1 MLFSDFALRVISR
14 EGFLHRC
21 LMGLNQFG
29 MVTELSQ
36 RLKNL
41 AASLVLIS
49 ATVLVYSTFPYFSRA
64 LHGYSEVSVHVF
76 RHEQVALA
84 VALVY
89 SMLLAVFYLTEK
101 KPRVSKS
108 IACLSG
114 LARLVRTP
122 RLVWQGGL
130 PADERLG
137 LLSVLLKS
145 FFAPLMVIWL
155 FDHLVSMF
163 GHGVGLSELWGK
175 PGADWLSL
183 FNLHGFW
190 FLFQVILFLDVMFFT
205 VGYLIELPALKNE
218 IRSVDPTLL
227 GWGVALACYPP
238 FNGLTSSVFGWH
250 TTDFP
255 QFGHPGVHLA
265 ANLLLLALM
274 AVYTSASVA
283 LNLKASN
290 LTHRGIIAQGPYRFI
305 RHPAYV
311 CKNLAWWIG
320 LGPALIIAVQTSLT
334 ATLTVFGS
342 MVGWSF
348 FYIMRALTE
357 EDHLRSVDG
366 DYEAYCQKVKYRFVP
381 GVI

>member
-1 MLFSDFALRVISR
+1 MVI
-14 EGFLHRC
+14 
-21 LMGLNQFG
+21 
-29 MVTELSQ
+29 ELSQ

-41 AASLVLIS
+41 AASLVLVA
-49 ATVLVYSTFPYFSRA
+49 ATALVYTTIPYFSRTMQ
-64 LHGYSEVSVHVF
+64 GYTEVSGHIF
-76 RHEQVALA
+76 RHERVVLTIAW
-84 VALVY
+84 VY
-89 SMLLAVFYLTEK
+89 SLLLSVFYLIEK
-101 KPRVSKS
+101 KPRISKS

-114 LARLVRTP
+114 LAHLICMP
-122 RLVWQGGL
+122 SLVWQGGL
-130 PADERLG
+130 PTDERLG
-137 LLSVLLKS
+137 LLSVLLKA

-155 FDHLVSMF
+155 FEHLLSMY
-163 GHGVGLSELWGK
+163 GHGEGLFELWGK
-175 PGADWLSL
+175 PDSDWLLL

-190 FLFQVILFLDVMFFT
+190 FLFQVILLLDVVFFT

-218 IRSVDPTLL
+218 IRSVDPTLF

-238 FNGLTSSVFGWH
+238 LNGLTNSVFGWH

-255 QFGHPGVHLA
+255 QFGHLGVHLA
-265 ANLLLLALM
+265 ANFVLLALM

-290 LTHRGIIAQGPYRFI
+290 LTHRGIVSHGPYRYV

-320 LGPALIIAVQTSLT
+320 LGPALLAAAQVSLT
-334 ATLTVFGS
+334 AVLAVLGS
-342 MVGWSF
+342 MVGWSVI
-348 FYIMRALTE
+348 YVMRAITE